1 VERPARALAGAGNYP
16 YRCRFSEHRREF
28 FFGGSTRGTCRG
40 ARKFARANAAS
51 AQLAAQLGR
60 QNAEANMKAQPTR
73 HIVSINDLSNK
84 DIETIFEIAQSYLNE
99 LPDPNFSYRIGRSTN
114 VASNFILASLFYE
127 PSTRTRLSFES
138 AMLRLGGDTIT
149 SADPA
154 TSSAAK
160 GESLADTVRV
170 IANYADLIVIR
181 HPRDGAA
188 RLAADYSPVPVINAG
203 DGSHEHPTQTLCDL
217 FTLKKKN
224 KHLKNLKIAISGDL
238 KGSRTIHSFVYALAR
253 FGANIMPMPAR
264 GMGLPAHVDRRLREE
279 FGCQIVPASRRESD
293 GASID
298 ALYVTPEEPHQQSLF
313 SGPEIGIDLAA
324 AVAEKKID
332 AVYVTRF
339 QKERWSEQD
348 QPYPKID
355 KKFLNAP
362 KYSGASV
369 LHPLPRVGELD
380 ASLDSD
386 SRAVYFQQAAYG
398 VPVRMALISLL
409 LGLTK
414 GKSLHKFEGGFDK
427 QTYAVYDQPRS
438 LGMHCVNRNCIVHE
452 PMESQYVRNR
462 FHVVKTASVAGC
474 KLRCVYCEADVESF
488 VVAHK
493 KNKWYAKDASPLLR
507 EGDHNLRELIVFAE
521 EAHARDSGYHFRR
534 SSLGARPAR
543 RQGLKSPS

>member
-1 VERPARALAGAGNYP
+1 MTSKP
-16 YRCRFSEHRREF
+16 
-28 FFGGSTRGTCRG
+28 
-40 ARKFARANAAS
+40 
-51 AQLAAQLGR
+51 
-60 QNAEANMKAQPTR
+60 QPTR

-84 DIETIFEIAQSYLNE
+84 DIETIFEIAQAYLDE
-99 LPDPNFSYRIGRSTN
+99 LPDPSFSYRIGRSTN
-114 VASNFILASLFYE
+114 VASDFILATLFYE

-160 GESLADTVRV
+160 GESLADSVRV
-170 IANYADLIVIR
+170 IANYADLIVLR

-188 RLAADYSPVPVINAG
+188 RLAADYSPVPVINGG

-238 KGSRTIHSFVYALAR
+238 RGSRTIHSFVYALAR
-253 FGANIMPMPAR
+253 FGANIMPMPAK

-279 FGCQIVPASRRESD
+279 FGCQIVPASKRASD
-293 GASID
+293 GATLD

-313 SGPEIGIDLAA
+313 AGPEIKIDLAA
-324 AVAEKKID
+324 AEKKID

-339 QKERWSEQD
+339 QKERWTEQD

-355 KKFLNAP
+355 KKFLNEP

-380 ASLDSD
+380 VSLDSD

-409 LGLTK
+409 LGLHK
-414 GKSLHKFEGGFDK
+414 GKSLHRFEGGFEK
-427 QTYAVYDQPRS
+427 QDVPIYDQPRS
-438 LGMHCVNRNCIVHE
+438 VGMHCPNKNCIVHE
-452 PMESQYVRNR
+452 PMEAQYVRNR
-462 FHVVKTASVAGC
+462 FQVVKTNAEAGC
-474 KLRCVYCEADVESF
+474 KLRCDYCESDVESF

-493 KNKWYAKDASPLLR
+493 KNKWYAKDGTLLLR
-507 EGDHNLRELIVFAE
+507 ESDHNLRELIVFADE
-521 EAHARDSGYHFRR
+521 DDARAGGYHFKRHAVAPKPAQPKPAQR
-534 SSLGARPAR
+534 LG
-543 RQGLKSPS
+543 GVK

>member
-1 VERPARALAGAGNYP
+1 
-16 YRCRFSEHRREF
+16 
-28 FFGGSTRGTCRG
+28 
-40 ARKFARANAAS
+40 
-51 AQLAAQLGR
+51 
-60 QNAEANMKAQPTR
+60 MKPRPTR

-114 VASNFILASLFYE
+114 VASDFILASLFYE

-253 FGANIMPMPAR
+253 FGANIMPMPAK

-279 FGCQIVPASRRESD
+279 FGCQIVPASKRESD
-293 GASID
+293 GAAID

-313 SGPEIGIDLAA
+313 SGPEIGRDLAVA
-324 AVAEKKID
+324 LAEKKVAEKKID

-339 QKERWSEQD
+339 QKERWAEHD

-355 KKFLNAP
+355 KKFLNEP

-380 ASLDSD
+380 VALDSD

-414 GKSLHKFEGGFDK
+414 GKSLHRFEGGFDK
-427 QTYAVYDQPRS
+427 QKYPLYDQPRA
-438 LGMHCVNRNCIVHE
+438 LGIHCVNRNCIVHE

-462 FHVVKTASVAGC
+462 FHVVRGPSGDDC
-474 KLRCVYCEADVESF
+474 KLRCVYCESDIESF

-493 KNKWYAKDASPLLR
+493 KNKWYAKDAALLLR
-507 EGDHNLRELIVFAE
+507 EGEHSLRELIVFAD
-521 EAHARDSGYHFRR
+521 EADARAAGFHFKRT
-534 SSLGARPAR
+534 SLGPRPAR
-543 RQGLKSPS
+543 RQRLKAQS

>member
-1 VERPARALAGAGNYP
+1 
-16 YRCRFSEHRREF
+16 
-28 FFGGSTRGTCRG
+28 
-40 ARKFARANAAS
+40 
-51 AQLAAQLGR
+51 LAARSRLPI
-60 QNAEANMKAQPTR
+60 AEANMKNQPTR
-73 HIVSINDLSNK
+73 HIVSINDLSNR
-84 DIETIFEIAQSYLNE
+84 DIETIFEIAQSYLKE
-99 LPDPNFSYRIGRSTN
+99 LPDRNFSYRIGRSTD
-114 VASNFILASLFYE
+114 VASDFILASLFYE

-253 FGANIMPMPAR
+253 FGANIMPMPAK

-279 FGCQIVPASRRESD
+279 FGCQIVPASKREND
-293 GASID
+293 GAPID

-313 SGPEIGIDLAA
+313 AGPEIGIDLA
-324 AVAEKKID
+324 VAISEKKID

-339 QKERWSEQD
+339 QKERWAEQD

-355 KKFLNAP
+355 KKFLNEP

-409 LGLTK
+409 LGLNK
-414 GKSLHKFEGGFDK
+414 GKSLHRFEGGFDRQK
-427 QTYAVYDQPRS
+427 YPLYDQPRD
-438 LGMHCVNRNCIVHE
+438 LGIHCVNRNCIVHE

-462 FHVVKTASVAGC
+462 FHVVKTASDSGC
-474 KLRCVYCEADVESF
+474 KIRCVYCESDIEAF

-493 KNKWYAKDASPLLR
+493 KNKWYSKDSSHLLK
-507 EGDHNLRELIVFAE
+507 EGEHNLRELIVYADEAQASAE
-521 EAHARDSGYHFRR
+521 GYHFRR
-534 SSLGARPAR
+534 TSLGARPAQ
-543 RQGLKSPS
+543 RQGLKSRS